1 MIFAD
6 IPDKLNEIMLFSRA
20 MRHGK
25 TKTEGLL
32 MLLVVAVSCTT
43 AEKSSSLIEEDKL
56 YTTRIYIGNYIGYR
70 FTPSDDNGNPDLIW
84 ITTTRDSIHGK
95 ISAHGREC
103 IFTPGERLYIN
114 RVLST
119 NGKSES
125 WLYRIENSDS
135 VSYMINEY
143 RNHNKHLVG
152 NWLNDIN
159 NSSLAPDTV
168 SRDE

>member
-1 MIFAD
+1 
-6 IPDKLNEIMLFSRA
+6 MLFSRA
-20 MRHGK
+20 MWHGK
-25 TKTEGLL
+25 NKTAGLL
-32 MLLVVAVSCTT
+32 LLLFVAVSCTT
-43 AEKSSSLIEEDKL
+43 AERSSSLIEEDKL

-84 ITTTRDSIHGK
+84 ISTTRDSIHGK

-103 IFTPGERLYIN
+103 IFAPGDRLYIN
-114 RVLST
+114 RILTT

-135 VSYMINEY
+135 VSYRVNEY
-143 RNHNKHLVG
+143 RSHNKHLVG

-168 SRDE
+168 SWD